1 MDKLSKKKV
10 VATVAQVEVVKASE
24 HEAKMRLKMTWKLIE
39 GIMTEDKPVGGELR
53 RVRFPI
59 EKKKSNK
66 SFVDVLLDAEDF
78 ALLRARRRVHH
89 QHQQF
94 CQNFGF
100 KNMENLFGGDYF
112 LKKLRKAEATYLCWT
127 APPEGVLSLCCDGS
141 YQYGEG
147 VGGCGFVL

>member
-10 VATVAQVEVVKASE
+10 VAIVAQVEVVKASE
-24 HEAKMRLKMTWKLIE
+24 HEAKMRLETTRKLIE

-59 EKKKSNK
+59 QKKKSNK
-66 SFVDVLLDAEDF
+66 SFVDVPLDAEDF

-100 KNMENLFGGDYF
+100 NNMENLFGGDYF
-112 LKKLRKAEATYLCWT
+112 LKTCTRLRRHTFVGLLRQK
-127 APPEGVLSLCCDGS
+127 GS
-141 YQYGEG
+141 
-147 VGGCGFVL
+147 